1 MYGGCRR
8 TVQRKI
14 LRYMNWLQ
22 LLSTERP
29 GTGKKNNLQADRSEF
44 EKDTDRIIFSHAFRK
59 LQDKTQVVPLPEQ
72 DFVHNRLTHSMEVSS
87 VGRSLGKITGKVLLE
102 RHPEIR
108 EAGLDVHDFGNIIS
122 AACLAHDIGNPPFGH
137 SGENGIS
144 IGFKEGFLKKWES
157 YFTEEEWYDLSH
169 FEGNAQGFRILMQK
183 GLQPTAAVL
192 GAFVKY
198 PCTGLLP
205 ERDKQK
211 KSQRKFN
218 FYMSEKA
225 AAEDFVQTTGLHIHQ
240 EGIFSYC
247 RHPLVFLT
255 EAADDICYLIIDLE
269 DAARMKI
276 LSEEKYIALL
286 QPLCGDSL
294 KPDKL
299 RSYPDLNER
308 LGIVRALA
316 IRNLIEDA
324 SEVFLQ
330 SAAEIAEG
338 RYEHALTDKGRYA
351 AQLQLISDFS
361 IEHIYNSQRVV
372 ELQASGFEILP
383 RLTEL
388 FSDAALTARL
398 EKEKLSAKQKNLL
411 RLLPGWRTMDDIS
424 PYETTRRVLDF
435 VSGLTDR
442 HALLLHKK
450 LMGVEI

>member
-1 MYGGCRR
+1 MH
-8 TVQRKI
+8 
-14 LRYMNWLQ
+14 MNWEQ

-29 GTGKKNNLQADRSEF
+29 GSRKKNTVQADRSEF
-44 EKDTDRIIFSHAFRK
+44 EKDTDRVIFSHAFRK

-72 DFVHNRLTHSMEVSS
+72 DFVHTRLTHSMEVSS

-102 RHPEIR
+102 RHSEISR
-108 EAGLDVHDFGNIIS
+108 TELDVHDFGNIIS

-144 IGFKEGFLKKWES
+144 TSFREGQLQQWQP
-157 YFTEEEWYDLSH
+157 YFSEAEWYDLTN

-198 PCTGLLP
+198 PCTGKLNT
-205 ERDKQK
+205 RDKKK
-211 KSQRKFN
+211 KSQRKYN
-218 FYMSEKA
+218 FYMSELEA
-225 AAEDFVQTTGLHIHQ
+225 ARDFVNICGLLPHSST
-240 EGIFSYC
+240 EFSYC

-276 LSEEKYIALL
+276 LSEERYIELL

-299 RSYPDLNER
+299 RTYPDLNER

-316 IRNLIEDA
+316 IRNLIQDA
-324 SEVFLQ
+324 SDVFLQ
-330 SAAEIAEG
+330 SDTDILNGTFEK
-338 RYEHALTDKGRYA
+338 ALTDCGRYA
-351 AQLQLISDFS
+351 SQLQLISDFS

-372 ELQASGFEILP
+372 ELQAAGFEILP

-388 FSDAALTARL
+388 FADAALC
-398 EKEKLSAKQKNLL
+398 EKLEPAKLSSKQKNLL
-411 RLLPGWRTMDDIS
+411 RLLPGHRNVNQAGA
-424 PYETTRRVLDF
+424 YEITRQVLDF

-450 LMGVEI
+450 LMGVQI